1 MPMVATGSG
10 AIDVMSKLLQDRI
23 LMLNGQAP
31 GSWMVDGGC
40 EQKTLLGIRKKA
52 TKKPN
57 IIHFRTSSLAKPW
70 NKPSPSHFC
79 DLLQRH

>member
-1 MPMVATGSG
+1 
-10 AIDVMSKLLQDRI
+10 
-23 LMLNGQAP
+23 
-31 GSWMVDGGC
+31 MVDGGC